1 MSILRPSTVMVVLD
15 FMVLVEQSTSAC
27 GAGTEL
33 LDSAAGFSLEEDGC
47 SGPGLLL
54 DVTVELLEPVTTLE
68 LLLPKGLSKGM

>member
-1 MSILRPSTVMVVLD
+1 
-15 FMVLVEQSTSAC
+15 MVLVEQSTSAC

-68 LLLPKGLSKGM
+68 LLTVAAAAFMTILTPVSTSACIV